1 MLDKGLRPG
10 GGIGDVTEPIHYH
23 DYNATY
29 MIKLCHDI
37 AFLIVVKVIA
47 LNVLFGQIIDT
58 FASLRDDKAAID
70 DDIKNKC
77 FICSITK
84 MQFDKHSDGGMERH
98 IKKDHNMW
106 DYVYYI
112 VHLKS
117 KPTSDLTGTES
128 YILENFE

>member
-1 MLDKGLRPG
+1 MVDKGLRPG

-84 MQFDKHSDGGMERH
+84 M
-98 IKKDHNMW
+98 
-106 DYVYYI
+106 
-112 VHLKS
+112 
-117 KPTSDLTGTES
+117 
-128 YILENFE
+128 